1 MNLFTYKTFCSRQ
14 INQISAEGWPTLR
27 RKLKRLALLPLS
39 IPLIIL
45 AFSLVIIIRLLR
57 PFLIIRIDI
66 VDIGRIG
73 GTYNGDYY
81 LNEKAAGQHRGQY
94 LDLFYFIES
103 TNHVNRQ
110 WKKMWKRVLPVFPW
124 SKLAQFVERINN
136 WFSGHEVHKIK
147 KFMGWLNVMPTIEE
161 HVSYLEGRNPK
172 VYSKYNQ
179 RIECIL
185 GSIQSNL
192 SFTEAEEVRGEKE
205 IQQLGIPLDNPF
217 ICFHSRDSAFLD
229 DALDNFDWK
238 YHNFR
243 DSSIQNYLNAA
254 EEMTRRGC
262 YAVRLGAKVND
273 KVKSINPKVIDY
285 ASNGMRTDFLD
296 IYLSAKCRFIIC
308 SDTGMS
314 HPAEVFKRPLAF
326 VNWPIPLRV
335 PVYIHHGLVIFKK
348 FYLKNEKRFMTFS
361 ESINLKFGGR
371 DTNEIL
377 ASLNLE
383 LIENTPEE
391 IRAVTIEMDERL
403 NGTWQTTPDDEE
415 LQKRFWAL
423 FGPDKLKSPDLWIGA
438 EYLRDNQ
445 ELLK

>member
-1 MNLFTYKTFCSRQ
+1 
-14 INQISAEGWPTLR
+14 
-27 RKLKRLALLPLS
+27 
-39 IPLIIL
+39 
-45 AFSLVIIIRLLR
+45 
-57 PFLIIRIDI
+57 
-66 VDIGRIG
+66 
-73 GTYNGDYY
+73 